1 VEEVRA
7 GALQCLLRCLL
18 QSVAVWCSV
27 SQTSLF
33 GTAEGGDVRGGGG
46 SEGKDVAAFVAVCC
60 GVV

>member
-1 VEEVRA
+1 VVEVRA
-7 GALQCLLRCLL
+7 GALQCLLWCLL

-27 SQTSLF
+27 SRTSLF

-46 SEGKDVAAFVAVCC
+46 NEGKYVAVFVAVCC